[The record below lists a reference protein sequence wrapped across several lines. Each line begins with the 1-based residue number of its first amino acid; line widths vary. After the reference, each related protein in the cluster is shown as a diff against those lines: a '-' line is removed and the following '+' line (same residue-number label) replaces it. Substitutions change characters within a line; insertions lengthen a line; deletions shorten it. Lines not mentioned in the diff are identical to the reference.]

1 MAKLIIKHEQAIEMH
16 SDFYDKDFEVVKIS
30 VCGFM
35 DNALF
40 AFAGGGDFGSWEG
53 LVSTDGQ
60 KITFSKGGF
69 LAQGKITQSWELS
82 KNDIVN
88 LKQGPFRTKI
98 DFKEKHKGLTTA
110 GLFELF
116 MRTLV
121 FGIGLLLLRNKRVGF
136 RTRDEFKN
144 LEKFQNLLAMKK

>member
-53 LVSTDGQ
+53 LVSTDGE

-69 LAQGKITQSWELS
+69 LAQGKITESWELS

-88 LKQGPFRTKI
+88 IKQGSFRTKI
-98 DFKEKHKGLTTA
+98 DFKDKHKGLTTP
-110 GLFELF
+110 GLFEWI
-116 MRTLV
+116 MRTAF
-121 FGIGLLLLRNKRVGF
+121 FGVGLLPIFVKPKRVGF

-144 LEKFQNLLAMKK
+144 LEKFQDLLAK

>member
-69 LAQGKITQSWELS
+69 LAQGKITQSWKLS
-82 KNDIVN
+82 KSDTVN
-88 LKQGPFRTKI
+88 IKQGVFKTKI
-98 DFKEKHKGLTTA
+98 DCKDKQEGLTTI
-110 GLFELF
+110 GLWELF
-116 MRTLV
+116 WRILLPP
-121 FGIGLLLLRNKRVGF
+121 FIGIFLIRNKKVTF
-136 RTRDEFKN
+136 STRDEFKN
-144 LEKFQNLLAMKK
+144 LEKFQNLLSK